1 MKLHNL
7 GAAGLVALMATFG
20 AAAALAEPV
29 CTLLT
34 DVATGKVLNQ
44 TGTCDRP
51 NSPASTFKVPLS
63 LMGYDSGLLVDA
75 KTPTLPYKPAYNVQR
90 AEWKVPT
97 DPTYWLANSVGW
109 YSQELTRRMGLET
122 FTHYVQAFNY
132 GNQDV
137 TGDHG
142 KNNGLTN
149 AWLSSSLKIS
159 PAGQADFLRRMLM
172 RQLPVS
178 AKAIDLTEQIT
189 PATDL
194 PNGWRVHGKTGTG
207 NPEKPDGHIDTAR
220 QFGWF
225 IGWADKGDRRVIFV
239 HLIEDKRQSVG
250 AGLLAKAEIISQLP
264 GMLDKL

>member
-7 GAAGLVALMATFG
+7 GAAGGIALLATFG
-20 AAAALAEPV
+20 MATAQAAPV

-34 DVATGKVLNQ
+34 DVATGKVLSQ

-63 LMGYDSGLLVDA
+63 LMGFDSGLLIDA
-75 KTPTLPYKPAYNVQR
+75 KAPTLPYKAIYNVQR
-90 AEWKVPT
+90 AEWKVAT
-97 DPTYWLANSVGW
+97 DPTYWLANSVVW

-122 FTHYVQAFNY
+122 FTHYVQAFQY
-132 GNQDV
+132 GNQDIG
-137 TGDHG
+137 GDRG

-159 PAGQADFLRRMLM
+159 PAGQADFLRRMLT

-178 AKAIDLTEQIT
+178 AKAIDLTEQIM
-189 PATDL
+189 PAAGL
-194 PNGWRVHGKTGTG
+194 PNGWNLHGKTGTG
-207 NPEKPDGHIDTAR
+207 NPEKPDGHLDATR

-250 AGLLAKAEIISQLP
+250 AGLRAKAEVIGLLP
-264 GMLDKL
+264 AMLDKL